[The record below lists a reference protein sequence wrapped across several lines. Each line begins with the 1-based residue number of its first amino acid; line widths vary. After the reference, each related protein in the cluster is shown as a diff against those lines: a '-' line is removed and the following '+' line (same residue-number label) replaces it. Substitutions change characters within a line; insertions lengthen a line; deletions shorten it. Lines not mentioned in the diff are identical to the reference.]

1 MKIYKTHKTFINT
14 KKLETMSMTF
24 IFNEEKIKK
33 YNENHVHPI
42 ERLRKYFKKYGIK
55 EYPVGTFT
63 GKDSDFAH
71 FASCVYHL
79 PDHPWFM
86 DYIDKWY
93 WDTSDGREDV
103 LDGISRAEKIN
114 KNYG

>member
-1 MKIYKTHKTFINT
+1 MKIYKGQKICINPKSNHK
-14 KKLETMSMTF
+14 MSMTF

-33 YNENHVHPI
+33 YNGNYVHPM
-42 ERLRKYFKKYGIK
+42 ERLRKYFEKYEIK
-55 EYPVGTFT
+55 ECPAGTFT

-71 FASCVYHL
+71 FASCIYYL

-103 LDGISRAEKIN
+103 LEGINNIKSTLKL
-114 KNYG
+114 

>member
-1 MKIYKTHKTFINT
+1 MKIYKEQKIHINPKNT
-14 KKLETMSMTF
+14 NKMSMTF

-33 YNENHVHPI
+33 YNGNYVHPM
-42 ERLRKYFKKYGIK
+42 ERLRKYFKKYEIK

-63 GKDSDFAH
+63 GKDNDFAH

-79 PDHPWFM
+79 QDHSWFM

-93 WDTSDGREDV
+93 WDASDGREDV
-103 LDGISRAEKIN
+103 LEGINNAKRNTI
-114 KNYG
+114 

>member
-1 MKIYKTHKTFINT
+1 MRIYKQQSNSINVEYSS
-14 KKLETMSMTF
+14 KMSMTF

-33 YNENHVHPI
+33 YNENYVHPM
-42 ERLRKYFKKYGIK
+42 ERLRKYFEKYKIK
-55 EYPVGTFT
+55 ENPIGTFT
-63 GKDSDFAH
+63 SKDSDFAH

-103 LDGISRAEKIN
+103 LEGINNIELH
-114 KNYG
+114 

>member
-33 YNENHVHPI
+33 YNENHVHPM

-71 FASCVYHL
+71 FASC
-79 PDHPWFM
+79 
-86 DYIDKWY
+86 YIY
-93 WDTSDGREDV
+93 QDTLSKMYIIFQTKCG
-103 LDGISRAEKIN
+103 SF
-114 KNYG
+114 